1 MDIRHMRVLKTV
13 ISTGST
19 SAAAKTLNVSQPAIS
34 KTIKLIEE
42 EIQMPLFERSG
53 GKLQP
58 RLEALT
64 LLPDINHMLSS
75 YDTMRQR
82 IDEIRSGRRGLIK
95 VAAAAMVASG
105 LLPGA
110 IVRYRGKHPNVDF
123 SITTTT
129 TREVMR
135 LVAGR
140 KVDIGVCQRAYGL
153 PSMSSRTIGSAQV
166 VCAMRTDHPLAQQT
180 EVVARDLM
188 PYPLIMFDFNDPLLG
203 SRVADTFSREGL
215 YPAITM
221 ESNLS
226 FTSFALVQ
234 AGLGVAIADSYTPPM
249 EGVTTRPYKPVIDLQ
264 VHAIFPTDG
273 ALSPLLSS
281 FCDDLSEFSSD
292 LQASAP
298 VSAH

>member
-1 MDIRHMRVLKTV
+1 MRVLRTV

-82 IDEIRSGRRGLIK
+82 IDDIRSGRRGLIK

-105 LLPGA
+105 LLPGV
-110 IVRYRGKHPNVDF
+110 IVRHRGKYPNVDF

-129 TREVMR
+129 TGEVMR
-135 LVAGR
+135 LVSER
-140 KVDIGVCQRAYGL
+140 KVDVGICQRGQGL
-153 PSMSSRTIGSAQV
+153 ASVSSRMIASAQV
-166 VCAMRTDHPLAQQT
+166 VCAMRTDHPLAEQA
-180 EVVARDLM
+180 EVTARDLA

-234 AGLGVAIADSYTPPM
+234 AGLGVAIADSYTPTT
-249 EGVTTRPYKPVIDLQ
+249 EGVTTRPYKPLIDLQ
-264 VHAIFPTDG
+264 VHAVFPSG
-273 ALSPLLSS
+273 GVLSPLVSS
-281 FCDDLSEFSSD
+281 FCDDLSEFSSE
-292 LQASAP
+292 LQANTSQSDGWAGP
-298 VSAH
+298 G